1 MATLRTQEM
10 ELNMGP
16 HHPSTH
22 GVIRFILKTDGEVI
36 SECKPDVGYLHRSIE
51 KIGERCTYNG
61 FMPYTDRVDY
71 VAAMNANFAYA
82 LAVEKLA
89 GIQCPRRGELLRIL
103 TAELGRISSHL
114 IALGAMAMDIGAIT
128 PFPYALRERER
139 VNDLLE
145 EICGARLTFNYH
157 RIGGVGWDMPEGW
170 DKKVLSFCDSFESI
184 TEEFDRL
191 ITRNHI
197 FIERL
202 GGVVVIP
209 AEDAIDFGLSGPNLR
224 ASGVDFD
231 LRRDEPYSLY
241 PELDFAVPVG
251 TSEVGV
257 VGDCYNRFVVRV
269 EEMRESIKIARQ
281 CISKLPETDGE
292 NPVPKPKN
300 FKVKPNECY
309 VRSEAPRGEMGIY
322 VVSDGSDKAWRYR
335 ARTGSFTAMGAVEHI
350 SPGIM
355 IADLVAVIAS
365 FDVVAPEID
374 R

>member
-1 MATLRTQEM
+1 MATLQTQEM

-22 GVIRFILKTDGEVI
+22 GVIRFILRTDGEII

-51 KIGERCTYNG
+51 KIGELCTYNG

-89 GIQCPRRGELLRIL
+89 GIPCTRRAELLRII
-103 TAELGRISSHL
+103 TAELGRVSSHL
-114 IALGAMAMDIGAIT
+114 IAVGTMAMDVGAVT

-139 VNDLLE
+139 INDLLE

-157 RIGGVGWDMPEGW
+157 RIGGVGWDMPDGW
-170 DKKVLSFCDSFESI
+170 DKKVRKFCDSFERISH
-184 TEEFDRL
+184 EFDRL
-191 ITRNHI
+191 ITLNHV
-197 FIERL
+197 FVERL
-202 GGVVVIP
+202 AGVVVIP
-209 AEDAIDFGLSGPNLR
+209 AADAIDFGLSGPNLR

-231 LRRDEPYSLY
+231 LRRDVPYSLY
-241 PELDFAVPVG
+241 SELQFGVPVG
-251 TSEVGV
+251 SNAIGV
-257 VGDCYNRFVVRV
+257 VGDSYNRFDLRV
-269 EEMRESIKIARQ
+269 KEMRESVQIVRQ
-281 CISKLPETDGE
+281 CLDLLPATAGE
-292 NPVPKPKN
+292 DPVPKPKN

-309 VRSEAPRGEMGIY
+309 VRTEAPRGEMGIY
-322 VVSDGSDKAWRYR
+322 VVSDGSEKPWRYK
-335 ARTGSFTAMGAVEHI
+335 ARTGSFTAMGTVEHV
-350 SPGIM
+350 SNGIL
-355 IADLVAVIAS
+355 IADLVALIAS

>member
-1 MATLRTQEM
+1 MTTLHTQEM

-22 GVIRFILKTDGEVI
+22 GVIRFILRTDGEIVAD
-36 SECKPDVGYLHRSIE
+36 CKPDVGYLHRSIE
-51 KIGERCTYNG
+51 KIGELCTYNG

-71 VAAMNANFAYA
+71 VAAMNANHAYA

-89 GIQCPRRGELLRIL
+89 AIECPRRAELLRMA
-103 TAELGRISSHL
+103 TAELGRVSSHL
-114 IALGAMAMDIGAIT
+114 IAVGTMAMDVGAVT

-139 VNDLLE
+139 INDLLE

-170 DKKVLSFCDSFESI
+170 DKKVLKFCDSYDKILDEW
-184 TEEFDRL
+184 DRL
-191 ITRNHI
+191 ITKNHI
-197 FIERL
+197 FVERL
-202 GGVVVIP
+202 ANVVVIP
-209 AEDAIDFGLSGPNLR
+209 AADAIDFGLSGPNLR

-231 LRRDEPYSLY
+231 LRRDEPYALY
-241 PELDFAVPVG
+241 REMKFNVPVG
-251 TSEVGV
+251 SDEVGV
-257 VGDCYNRFVVRV
+257 VGDCYNRFVLRV
-269 EEMRESIKIARQ
+269 LEMRESVALARQ
-281 CISKLPETDGE
+281 CIAKLPETTGE

-309 VRSEAPRGEMGIY
+309 VRTEAPRGEMGIY
-322 VVSDGSDKAWRYR
+322 VVSDGSEKAWRYK
-335 ARTGSFTAMGAVEHI
+335 ARTGSFTAMGAVEHVAA
-350 SPGIM
+350 GIM
-355 IADLVAVIAS
+355 LADLVAVIAS

>member
-1 MATLRTQEM
+1 MTTLQTQEM

-22 GVIRFILKTDGEVI
+22 GVIRFILRTDGEII
-36 SECKPDVGYLHRSIE
+36 SQCKPDVGYLHRSIE
-51 KIGERCTYNG
+51 KIGELCTYNG

-89 GIQCPRRGELLRIL
+89 GIPCTRRAELLRII

-114 IALGAMAMDIGAIT
+114 IAVGTMAMDVGAVT

-139 VNDLLE
+139 INDLLE

-170 DKKVLSFCDSFESI
+170 DKKVLKFCDSFERISH
-184 TEEFDRL
+184 EFDRL
-191 ITRNHI
+191 ITLNHV
-197 FIERL
+197 FVERL
-202 GGVVVIP
+202 AGVVVIP
-209 AEDAIDFGLSGPNLR
+209 AADAIDFGLSGPNLR

-231 LRRDEPYSLY
+231 LRRDLPYSLY
-241 PELDFAVPVG
+241 SELKFDVPVG
-251 TSEVGV
+251 SNAIGV
-257 VGDCYNRFVVRV
+257 VGDSYNRFDLRV
-269 EEMRESIKIARQ
+269 KEMRVAVRIVRQ
-281 CISKLPETDGE
+281 CLDLLPATAGE
-292 NPVPKPKN
+292 DPVPKPKN

-309 VRSEAPRGEMGIY
+309 VRTEAPRGEMGIY
-322 VVSDGSDKAWRYR
+322 VVSDGSEKAWRYK
-335 ARTGSFTAMGAVEHI
+335 ARTGSFAAMGAVEHV
-350 SPGIM
+350 SAGIL
-355 IADLVAVIAS
+355 IADLVALIAS

>member
-1 MATLRTQEM
+1 MATLQTQEM

-16 HHPSTH
+16 QHPSTH
-22 GVIRFILKTDGEVI
+22 GVIRFILHTDGEII
-36 SECKPDVGYLHRSIE
+36 SQCKPDVGYLHRSIE
-51 KIGERCTYNG
+51 KIAERCTYNG

-71 VAAMNANFAYA
+71 VAAMNANHAYA

-89 GIQCPRRGELLRIL
+89 GIACSRRAELLRMI

-114 IALGAMAMDIGAIT
+114 VAVGTMAMDVGAVT

-170 DKKVLSFCDSFESI
+170 DKKVRKYCDSYDKVLDEW
-184 TEEFDRL
+184 DRL
-191 ITRNHI
+191 ITKNHI
-197 FIERL
+197 FVERL
-202 GGVVVIP
+202 VGVVAIS
-209 AEDAIDFGLSGPNLR
+209 AADAIDFGLSGPNLR

-231 LRRDEPYSLY
+231 LRRDMPYALY
-241 PELDFAVPVG
+241 SEMKFDIPVG
-251 TSEVGV
+251 VDDLGV
-257 VGDCYNRFVVRV
+257 VGDSYNRFVVRV
-269 EEMRESIKIARQ
+269 QEMREALKIVRQ
-281 CISKLPETDGE
+281 CVAKLPETAGE
-292 NPVPKPKN
+292 DPVPRPKN

-309 VRSEAPRGEMGIY
+309 VRTEAPRGEMGIY

-335 ARTGSFTAMGAVEHI
+335 ARTGSFTAMGMVEHVA
-350 SPGIM
+350 PGIL
-355 IADLVAVIAS
+355 IADLVALIAS

>member
-1 MATLRTQEM
+1 MAPLQAQEM

-22 GVIRFILKTDGEVI
+22 GVIRFILRTDGEVI

-51 KIGERCTYNG
+51 KIAELCTYNG

-71 VAAMNANFAYA
+71 VAAMNANHAYA

-89 GIQCPRRGELLRIL
+89 SIECPRRAELLRMA
-103 TAELGRISSHL
+103 TAELCRISSHL
-114 IALGAMAMDIGAIT
+114 VAVGTMAMDIGAIT

-170 DKKVLSFCDSFESI
+170 DKKVLKFCDSYDKIMDEW
-184 TEEFDRL
+184 DRL
-191 ITRNHI
+191 ITKNHI
-197 FIERL
+197 FVERL
-202 GGVVVIP
+202 ADVVTISG
-209 AEDAIDFGLSGPNLR
+209 ADAIDFGLSGPNLR

-231 LRRDEPYSLY
+231 LRRDEPYALY
-241 PELDFAVPVG
+241 GEMQFDVPVG
-251 TSEVGV
+251 VDGPGV
-257 VGDCYNRFVVRV
+257 VGDSYNRFVVRV
-269 EEMRESIKIARQ
+269 HEMRQSVRLVRQ
-281 CISKLPETDGE
+281 CLAKLPETAGE
-292 NPVPKPKN
+292 DPVPKPKN

-309 VRSEAPRGEMGIY
+309 VRSESARGEMGIY
-322 VVSDGSDKAWRYR
+322 VVSDGSDKPWRYR
-335 ARTGSFTAMGAVEHI
+335 ARTGSFTAMCTVQHVSA
-350 SPGIM
+350 GIM
-355 IADLVAVIAS
+355 IADMVALIAS
-365 FDVVAPEID
+365 LDVVAPEID

>member
-1 MATLRTQEM
+1 MATLQTQEM

-16 HHPSTH
+16 QHPSTH
-22 GVIRFILKTDGEVI
+22 GVIRFILHTDGEVI
-36 SECKPDVGYLHRSIE
+36 SQCKPDVGYLHRSIE
-51 KIGERCTYNG
+51 KIAERCTYNG

-71 VAAMNANFAYA
+71 VAAMNANHAYA

-89 GIQCPRRGELLRIL
+89 GIACSRRAELLRMI

-114 IALGAMAMDIGAIT
+114 IAVGTMAMDVGAVT

-170 DKKVLSFCDSFESI
+170 DKKVRKYCDSYDKVLDEW
-184 TEEFDRL
+184 DRL
-191 ITRNHI
+191 ITKNHI
-197 FIERL
+197 FVERL
-202 GGVVVIP
+202 ARVVTIS
-209 AEDAIDFGLSGPNLR
+209 AADAIDFGLSGPNLR

-231 LRRDEPYSLY
+231 LRRDVPYALY
-241 PELDFAVPVG
+241 SEMKFDIPVG
-251 TSEVGV
+251 VDGLGV
-257 VGDCYNRFVVRV
+257 VGDSYNRFVVRV
-269 EEMRESIKIARQ
+269 EEMRQALKIVRQ
-281 CISKLPETDGE
+281 CVAKLPETAGE
-292 NPVPKPKN
+292 DAVPKPKN

-309 VRSEAPRGEMGIY
+309 VRTEAPRGEMGIY
-322 VVSDGSDKAWRYR
+322 VVSDGSDKPWRYR
-335 ARTGSFTAMGAVEHI
+335 ARTGSFTAMGMVEHVA
-350 SPGIM
+350 PGIL
-355 IADLVAVIAS
+355 IADLVALIAS